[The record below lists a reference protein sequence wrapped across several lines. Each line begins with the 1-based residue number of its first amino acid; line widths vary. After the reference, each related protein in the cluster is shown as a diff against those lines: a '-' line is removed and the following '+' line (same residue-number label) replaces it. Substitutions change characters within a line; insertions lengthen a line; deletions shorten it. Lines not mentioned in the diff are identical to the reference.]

1 MVPLRCMVTS
11 QPCVRLDSL
20 STRRVYKREW
30 NLAEA
35 VRFVMSGSG
44 TQFQP
49 DLVDAFVKVMVA
61 RHPELAAE
69 LG

>member
-1 MVPLRCMVTS
+1 
-11 QPCVRLDSL
+11 
-20 STRRVYKREW
+20 
-30 NLAEA
+30 
-35 VRFVMSGSG
+35 MSGSG